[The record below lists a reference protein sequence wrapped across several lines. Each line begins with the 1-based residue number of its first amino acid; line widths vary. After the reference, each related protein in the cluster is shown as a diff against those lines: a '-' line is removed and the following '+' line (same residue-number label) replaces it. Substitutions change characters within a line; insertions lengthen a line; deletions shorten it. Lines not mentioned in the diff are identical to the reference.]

1 MMMIYL
7 SKMKTLLTLI
17 SIIFFFSCNNSTENE
32 NNSISAQMLRT
43 KIKSGSKIGLIDV
56 RTIPEYNGPLGHI
69 NESISIPLSELNEN
83 IDNIKSNN
91 FEEIYIICLSGS
103 RSASAVKILNNNDIE
118 AQNVQGGML
127 AWNKLK

>member
-1 MMMIYL
+1 MWKKCTMNF
-7 SKMKTLLTLI
+7 I
-17 SIIFFFSCNNSTENE
+17 SIIFFFSCDNSTENE

-83 IDNIKSNN
+83 IDNIKSKN

-118 AQNVQGGML
+118 AQNVQGGIL

>member
-1 MMMIYL
+1 
-7 SKMKTLLTLI
+7 MKNLLTLI
-17 SIIFFFSCNNSTENE
+17 SIILFFSCDNSTENE

>member
-1 MMMIYL
+1 
-7 SKMKTLLTLI
+7 MKKLLTLI
-17 SIIFFFSCNNSTENE
+17 SIIFFFSCDNSTENE

-69 NESISIPLSELNEN
+69 KESVSIPLSELNEN
-83 IDNIKSNN
+83 IDNIKSKS

-118 AQNVQGGML
+118 AQNVKGGML

>member
-1 MMMIYL
+1 
-7 SKMKTLLTLI
+7 MKNIILFAILVI
-17 SIIFFFSCNNSTENE
+17 SVVYFLYNKKSNE

>member
-1 MMMIYL
+1 
-7 SKMKTLLTLI
+7 MKNLLTLI
-17 SIIFFFSCNNSTENE
+17 SIIFFFSCDNSTENE

-83 IDNIKSNN
+83 IDNIKSKK
-91 FEEIYIICLSGS
+91 FEEIYVICLRGS
-103 RSASAVKILNNNDIE
+103 RSASAVNILNNNDIK
-118 AQNVQGGML
+118 AQNVKGGML

>member
-1 MMMIYL
+1 
-7 SKMKTLLTLI
+7 MKNLLTLI
-17 SIIFFFSCNNSTENE
+17 SIIFFFSCGDSTENE

-69 NESISIPLSELNEN
+69 KESISIPLSELNGN
-83 IDNIKSNN
+83 IDNIKSKN
-91 FEEIYIICLSGS
+91 FEEIYVICLSGS

>member
-1 MMMIYL
+1 
-7 SKMKTLLTLI
+7 MKNLLTLI
-17 SIIFFFSCNNSTENE
+17 SIILFFSCDNSTENE

-118 AQNVQGGML
+118 AQNVKGGML

>member
-1 MMMIYL
+1 
-7 SKMKTLLTLI
+7 MKNLLTLI
-17 SIIFFFSCNNSTENE
+17 SIIFFFSCDNSTENE

-56 RTIPEYNGPLGHI
+56 RTIPEYHGHLGHI

-118 AQNVQGGML
+118 AQNVKGGMF

>member
-1 MMMIYL
+1 
-7 SKMKTLLTLI
+7 MKKLLILI
-17 SIIFFFSCNNSTENE
+17 PILFFFSCNNSTENE

-69 NESISIPLSELNEN
+69 EESISIPLSELNEN

-91 FEEIYIICLSGS
+91 FEEIYVICLSGS
-103 RSASAVKILNNNDIE
+103 RSASAIKILNNNDIE